1 MLAGK
6 AAGAL
11 VLAVCTSTPRNTIVA
26 SSAAPNYIV
35 TDLAKYA
42 VRWLDYYFRLTS
54 YSPGYLRGGSMTRWR
69 SLSTRQSEF
78 YFYGD
83 AMRLGCGEFLLG
95 MLKIGD
101 VSVSW
106 PRRIENGERFFSS
119 LLVL

>member
-26 SSAAPNYIV
+26 SSAAPNYII

-42 VRWLDYYFRLTS
+42 VRWLDYYFGLS
-54 YSPGYLRGGSMTRWR
+54 SCSPGYLRGGSMTRWR
-69 SLSTRQSEF
+69 LLSTRQSEF
-78 YFYGD
+78 YFYSD
-83 AMRLGCGEFLLG
+83 AMQLGCGEFLA